1 MEFTQSIDSIPH
13 PTILPMH
20 VEPDASSSAPT
31 PAATSTTMPSV
42 ISSPQA
48 QMSLLSTPTNVHPS
62 TNQTSVPLG
71 PSHLSPVRTPLPRSL
86 SRPSPADA
94 AQASPISRTATSSTL
109 DTYSPPSS
117 SSPIPSLSQSYPQ
130 ELDRERDVELLSHP
144 SSGTS
149 SPFTTFSPMVA
160 APQALSPF
168 AVVQPFNQNP
178 FSSEAETRH
187 PWSLNPAS
195 RSSSPS
201 EHTITTDAEYCS
213 LPVSPTLPQSNF
225 VPPVHITSDTRQ
237 PVRSP
242 LLQESPSPPP
252 PQAAHPQLINFT
264 SPNPISPRL
273 DLSDLEFESD
283 FDVMSDQGSEGS
295 GRSWAAISAGS
306 HERR

>member
-1 MEFTQSIDSIPH
+1 MEFTQSIEPIPH
-13 PTILPMH
+13 PTISPMH
-20 VEPDASSSAPT
+20 VEPDAPSSIPT
-31 PAATSTTMPSV
+31 PTATSTTMPSV

-48 QMSLLSTPTNVHPS
+48 QMSLSSTPTNVYPS

-94 AQASPISRTATSSTL
+94 AQASPISRTVTSAL
-109 DTYSPPSS
+109 DTCSPPSS
-117 SSPIPSLSQSYPQ
+117 LIPSLSQSYPQ

-168 AVVQPFNQNP
+168 AVVQPLNQNP
-178 FSSEAETRH
+178 FSPEAETRH
-187 PWSLNPAS
+187 PWSLNPAL

-201 EHTITTDAEYCS
+201 EHTITTDAEYRS
-213 LPVSPTLPQSNF
+213 LPVSPTFLQSDF
-225 VPPVHITSDTRQ
+225 VSPVHITSDTCQ

-242 LLQESPSPPP
+242 LLQESPPPAPP

-264 SPNPISPRL
+264 SPNPISPRF

>member
-1 MEFTQSIDSIPH
+1 MEFTQSVDPIPH
-13 PTILPMH
+13 LTISPMH
-20 VEPDASSSAPT
+20 VEPDAPSSPPT
-31 PAATSTTMPSV
+31 PTPTSTTMPSV
-42 ISSPQA
+42 FSSPQA
-48 QMSLLSTPTNVHPS
+48 QLSLLSTPTNIHPS
-62 TNQTSVPLG
+62 TNQTPVPLG
-71 PSHLSPVRTPLPRSL
+71 PSHLSPVRTLLPRSL
-86 SRPSPADA
+86 SRPSPVDA
-94 AQASPISRTATSSTL
+94 AQASPVPRTLTSSTL
-109 DTYSPPSS
+109 DTYSPPSF

-178 FSSEAETRH
+178 FSTEAETRH
-187 PWSLNPAS
+187 SWSLNPAS

-225 VPPVHITSDTRQ
+225 ISPVHITSDTRQ

-242 LLQESPSPPP
+242 LLQESPPPP
-252 PQAAHPQLINFT
+252 AQVAHPQLINFT
-264 SPNPISPRL
+264 SPNPISPHF

-283 FDVMSDQGSEGS
+283 FDVMSDHGSEGS